1 MKNTLKNIQRNYK
14 IKINKFVGGVVSA
27 IQNKDVLTGVR
38 EAISSLTQ
46 NSSNDGKL
54 LVSQLT
60 GILDGEAGA
69 KDEYSNSR

>member
-1 MKNTLKNIQRNYK
+1 M
-14 IKINKFVGGVVSA
+14 NKFVGGVVSA